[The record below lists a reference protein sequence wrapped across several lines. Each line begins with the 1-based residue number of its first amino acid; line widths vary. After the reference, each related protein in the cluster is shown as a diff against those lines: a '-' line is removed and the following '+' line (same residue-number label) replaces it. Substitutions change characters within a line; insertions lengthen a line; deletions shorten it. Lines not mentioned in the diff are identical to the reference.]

1 MKKVYLPVEV
11 GSFVF
16 LVFASKRERYTDD
29 VVVKCKVDKATVY
42 EDNTI
47 YSCKPIKVV
56 TKAGNKEIDKWVPS
70 FMFEN
75 ANINTG
81 HCGAGDGELLYRVFT
96 TKEACIK
103 WLRG

>member
-42 EDNTI
+42 EDKII

-56 TKAGNKEIDKWVPS
+56 TKAGNKEIDKWVSS

-75 ANINTG
+75 ANIDTG
-81 HCGAGDGELLYRVFT
+81 FRRGPNRYPVFT
-96 TKEACIK
+96 TKEGCIK
-103 WLRG
+103 WLKG

>member
-42 EDNTI
+42 EDKTI

-56 TKAGNKEIDKWVPS
+56 TKAGNKDIDKWVPS

-75 ANINTG
+75 ANIDTG
-81 HCGAGDGELLYRVFT
+81 HRRSPNRYPVFT
-96 TKEACIK
+96 TKEGCIE
-103 WLRG
+103 WLKS

>member
-42 EDNTI
+42 EDKTI

-56 TKAGNKEIDKWVPS
+56 TKPGNKEIDKWVPS

-75 ANINTG
+75 ANIDTG
-81 HCGAGDGELLYRVFT
+81 HRRSPNRYPVFT
-96 TKEACIK
+96 TKEGCIE
-103 WLRG
+103 WLKG

>member
-29 VVVKCKVDKATVY
+29 VVVKCKVGKATVY
-42 EDNTI
+42 EDKTI

-56 TKAGNKEIDKWVPS
+56 TKAGNKEIGKRVLS

-75 ANINTG
+75 ENIDTG
-81 HCGAGDGELLYRVFT
+81 YRKSPNRYPVFT
-96 TKEACIK
+96 TKEACIR
-103 WLRG
+103 WLKG